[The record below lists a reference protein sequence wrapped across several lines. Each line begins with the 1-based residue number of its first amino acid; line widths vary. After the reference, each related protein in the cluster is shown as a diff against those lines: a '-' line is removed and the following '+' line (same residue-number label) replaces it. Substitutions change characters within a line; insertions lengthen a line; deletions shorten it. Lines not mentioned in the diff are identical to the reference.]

1 VSGNAACR
9 CRPDCTCGACRGFRD
24 STPVLIDNR
33 PGLSS
38 IRYRSGDHSRFKA
51 SLLTALSR
59 ARRPALRGLTTRSDD
74 DFSVA
79 LLDAFAVMADVF
91 TFYQERIVHESF
103 LRTARERLSIG
114 YLAKL
119 IGYEL
124 RAGSAANVSLAF
136 QMMEAPGLPKGSPG
150 VVQKL
155 VLPVGTRVQSTPGPD
170 QTPQSFETIEEM
182 EVRPAWNGILA
193 ATVLDQ
199 ELSADVPELLL
210 KGSALNVRAG
220 DGLLLVFPVTPG
232 ADDFTAVYRLIERV
246 EIDARADQTRAVL
259 QEATA
264 DDPTATFSDL
274 SAARRGVFAFR
285 RQASLFGHNA
295 PDFLILDAGLDNALT
310 TNGWNNAA
318 GDDWEP
324 AKLGTV
330 SGELLLDAVYR
341 DIVPRSWGVWDKPD
355 DSGSHPVILRVTRRG
370 ERGVAGFGLSGKGT
384 RIAVEKDPAD
394 STVLEPATFADL
406 RTITVLVQSE
416 KLKLAQVPVPAP
428 VQGNAI
434 DLALA
439 AEGLETGRRVAI
451 SGNRLRAEVLKT
463 VTLTIDMPDG
473 PVSETLESGAR
484 VDLTAFPV
492 EQDSG
497 DFDYAV
503 VRDGLPAALTAA
515 PDEVTRADEVSSELA
530 VIASV
535 DADGKAITLVDL
547 LAWAYDPPTV
557 KINVNVVSATHG
569 ETVKETFE
577 GGDARQV
584 FQRFPLQQ
592 PPITYVSATTP
603 SGTASTLRVW
613 VEEVEWHEVPF
624 LYGQGPTDRVFI
636 TRSDGDGR
644 TWIQFGDG
652 VTGARLPTGARNV
665 RAEYRRGVGAAGN
678 LEAGQI
684 NLLMSRPLGL
694 KDAANPL
701 PSSDGKDPEVLDD
714 ARTNAPL
721 TVLTLDRVV
730 SLQDY
735 EDFARAFA
743 GVAKAAATWS
753 WFGQSR
759 GVFIT
764 VAGADGGEVSVVGRQ
779 THKDSIAAWGD
790 PYVPV
795 ALENYTAVTFLTGLR
810 VKVDPDHQAPLVL
823 EAVEA
828 AVRDAFSFA
837 RRSFGGD
844 VSSAEVAA
852 VAQAV
857 AGVVA
862 VQVASLHRSDDPDTE
877 AGLTA
882 PLPAG
887 APLPGERG
895 SILPGELLTLDPA
908 PLELLEEMS

>member
-9 CRPDCTCGACRGFRD
+9 CSPDCTCGACRGFRD

-38 IRYRSGDHSRFKA
+38 IRYRSGDHARFKA

-150 VVQKL
+150 VVQEL
-155 VLPVGTRVQSTPGPD
+155 LLPVGTRVQSTPGPD
-170 QTPQSFETIEEM
+170 ETPQSFETIEEM

-193 ATVLDQ
+193 ATLLDQ
-199 ELSADVPELLL
+199 EPSAAVPELLFT
-210 KGSALNVRAG
+210 GSALNLRAG
-220 DGLLLVFPVTPG
+220 DGLLLVFPETPG
-232 ADDFTAVYRLIERV
+232 GTDFTAVYRLIERV
-246 EIDARADQTRAVL
+246 EVDARADQTRVIL
-259 QEATA
+259 QAAATG
-264 DDPTATFSDL
+264 DPTSTFGGL
-274 SAARRGVFAFR
+274 SAARRGVFIFR
-285 RQASLFGHNA
+285 KQASLFGYNA
-295 PDFLILDAGLDNALT
+295 PNFSILNAGL
-310 TNGWNNAA
+310 NG
-318 GDDWEP
+318 GLDDWGNTNKDDWDVTKAP
-324 AKLGTV
+324 N
-330 SGELLLDAVYR
+330 SSDELLLDAVYR
-341 DIVPRSWGVWDKPD
+341 DIVPGSWGLWTNPEA
-355 DSGSHPVILRVTRRG
+355 SASVILKVTPKG
-370 ERGVAGFGLSGKGT
+370 ERGFSGFGLSGKAT
-384 RIAVEKDPAD
+384 RIKVETDGSLSPA
-394 STVLEPATFADL
+394 LEPDTFAAL
-406 RTITVLVQSE
+406 RTISVFVQSE
-416 KLKLAQVPVPAP
+416 KLKLAKIPVESP
-428 VQGNAI
+428 VQGNVI

-451 SGNRLRAEVLKT
+451 SGNRLRAEVLKD
-463 VTLTIDMPDG
+463 VTLTIDTPDG
-473 PVSETLESGAR
+473 PVDETLEAGER
-484 VDLTAFPV
+484 IDLTAFPV
-492 EQDSG
+492 EQESG
-497 DFDYAV
+497 DFEYAV
-503 VRDGLPAALTAA
+503 VRDGLPATLTAA
-515 PDEVTRADEVSSELA
+515 PDEVVRADEDTSELA

-535 DADGKAITLVDL
+535 DGDGKGLTLADP
-547 LAWAYDPPTV
+547 LAWSYDPPTV
-557 KINVNVVSATHG
+557 KVNANVVSATHG

-624 LYGQGPTDRVFI
+624 LYGQGPRDRVFI

-701 PSSDGKDPEVLDD
+701 PSADGKDAEALGD

-764 VAGADGGEVSVVGRQ
+764 VAGADGGEVSVEGRQ
-779 THKDSIAAWGD
+779 SLKDSIAAWGD

-795 ALENYTAVTFLTGLR
+795 AVENHTAVSFLTGLR
-810 VKVDPDHQAPLVL
+810 VKVDPDHQASLVL

-837 RRSFGGD
+837 RRSFGDD

-857 AGVVA
+857 PGVIA
-862 VQVASLHRSDDPDTE
+862 VQVATLHRSDDADTE
-877 AGLTA
+877 AGLTT
-882 PLPAG
+882 PLLAG

-895 SILPGELLTLDPA
+895 SIQPSELLTLDPA
-908 PLELLEEMS
+908 PLELMEEMS

>member
-1 VSGNAACR
+1 
-9 CRPDCTCGACRGFRD
+9 
-24 STPVLIDNR
+24 VLIDNR
-33 PGLSS
+33 PGLSA
-38 IRYRSGDHSRFKA
+38 IRYRAGDHSRFKA

-59 ARRPALRGLTTRSDD
+59 ARRPALRGLTTRRDD

-79 LLDAFAVMADVF
+79 LLDACAVMADIF
-91 TFYQERIVHESF
+91 TFYQERIANESF

-114 YLAKL
+114 YVAKL

-150 VVQKL
+150 VVQTL
-155 VLPVGTRVQSTPGPD
+155 LLPVGTRVQSTPGPGES
-170 QTPQSFETIEEM
+170 PQSFETAEEL
-182 EVRPAWNGILA
+182 EVRPAWNGIAA
-193 ATVLDQ
+193 ATFRRQKLT
-199 ELSADVPELLL
+199 ADVPEILL

-220 DGLLLVFPVTPG
+220 DGLLLVFPSEG
-232 ADDFTAVYRLIERV
+232 GSGSTAVYRVLRRV
-246 EIDARADQTRAVL
+246 EIDARADETRAIF
-259 QEATA
+259 QAA
-264 DDPTATFSDL
+264 AAGDPKATFAGL
-274 SAARRGVFAFR
+274 LWAQTGVFAFR
-285 RQASLFGHNA
+285 KQASLFGHNA
-295 PDFLILDAGLDNALT
+295 PDFKILKASLQGSLPGTEWAPT
-310 TNGWNNAA
+310 AA
-318 GDDWEP
+318 GNTNNR
-324 AKLGTV
+324 LF
-330 SGELLLDAVYR
+330 LDAVYR
-341 DIVPRSWGVWDKPD
+341 DIVPASWGIWDRPS
-355 DSGSHPVILRVTRRG
+355 DSGSQPVILKVTPLG
-370 ERGVAGFGLSGKGT
+370 EKGFSGFGLSGKGT
-384 RIAVEKDPAD
+384 RVKVETDGSLGPELAP
-394 STVLEPATFADL
+394 TTFDDL
-406 RTITVLVQSE
+406 RTTTVLVQSE
-416 KLKLAQVPVPAP
+416 KLRLAQVPVASP
-428 VQGNAI
+428 VQGSAI
-434 DLALA
+434 VLAEA
-439 AEGLETGRRVAI
+439 VDGLDSGRHVAI
-451 SGNRLRAEVLKT
+451 SGNRLRAEVLKALTFT
-463 VTLTIDMPDG
+463 VDTPEG
-473 PVSETLESGAR
+473 PVAESLEPGAR
-484 VDLTAFPV
+484 LDLTAFPV
-492 EQDSG
+492 ELESG
-497 DFDYAV
+497 DLLYHV
-503 VRDGLPAALTAA
+503 VRDGLPATLTAGTETVA
-515 PDEVTRADEVSSELA
+515 RADEDEAELA

-535 DADGKAITLVDL
+535 DVDGKGITLKDPL
-547 LAWAYDPPTV
+547 IWSYDPPSV
-557 KINVNVVSATHG
+557 RVNANVASATHG
-569 ETVKETFE
+569 ETVKEVFE

-584 FQRFPLQQ
+584 FQRFPLKQT
-592 PPITYVSATTP
+592 PITYVSATTP

-624 LYGQGPTDRVFI
+624 LYGHGPRDRVFI

-678 LEAGQI
+678 LDAGQI

-701 PSSDGKDPEVLDD
+701 PSSDGKDPEALDD

-764 VAGADGGEVSVVGRQ
+764 VAGAAGGQISVEGRQ
-779 THKDSIAAWGD
+779 TLRDSIAAWGD

-795 ALENYTAVTFLTGLR
+795 AVENHTAVRFLTGLR
-810 VKVDPDHQAPLVL
+810 VKVDPDHQVSLVL

-828 AVRDAFSFA
+828 ALRDAFSFA
-837 RRSFGGD
+837 RRSFGDD

-862 VQVASLHRSDDPDTE
+862 VQVARLHRSDDADTE

-882 PLPAG
+882 PLLAG